1 MNGTVNRQ
9 NNRTYSPLKQP
20 PKNFIQKKFCREK
33 VSVWMGLCGS
43 GLVVGPIFY
52 QDNLNANKYLD
63 MLNNEIIPSLQ
74 EGYGVRF
81 QRIWWMQDG
90 APCHRGIIVK
100 NRLKDVFGDRIIGVG
115 HDVEWPPRSPDLTP
129 CDFFLWG
136 HLKNEVYKTPPTDLQ
151 ELRNRIIQSA
161 TVLKNNPEM
170 IKNAMRSM
178 RKRCQKCLENGG
190 GHYL

>member
-1 MNGTVNRQ
+1 
-9 NNRTYSPLKQP
+9 
-20 PKNFIQKKFCREK
+20 
-33 VSVWMGLCGS
+33 
-43 GLVVGPIFY
+43 
-52 QDNLNANKYLD
+52 